1 MVASARNSRRSI
13 DPFFASAAQALRLF
27 RQNWFLSVSLI
38 MTFSLSSF
46 SNRHAAHARAGSRC
60 RRSHAPSESR
70 NDGAVLANSIRCGA
84 EYPGT
89 LLEPFAS
96 RRGNLIASWT
106 RLYTRGAERYR
117 DCKNRA
123 TASSRPRRQARRR
136 SFGESWGYRSFG
148 CATSSRQL
156 PPDAPIPLALRYAS
170 SIARR
175 LAKASRIAFASAAP
189 SVTPRRAR

>member
-13 DPFFASAAQALRLF
+13 DPFLASAAQALRLF
-27 RQNWFLSVSLI
+27 HQNWFLSVSLI

-46 SNRHAAHARAGSRC
+46 SNRRAARENGFSLSAVSCAVRIAEWWRC
-60 RRSHAPSESR
+60 PGEFDPLRRRIPR
-70 NDGAVLANSIRCGA
+70 R
-84 EYPGT
+84 
-89 LLEPFAS
+89 PFSAFAL
-96 RRGNLIASWT
+96 RRGILIASWT
-106 RLYTRGAERYR
+106 RLYPRGAERYR